1 MLEFIGTI
9 VDGLKQYIDKKTVTA
24 TEEDTLNMLTELELI
39 DPMTDES
46 GALLTDENGAVYIL

>member
-9 VDGLKQYIDKKTVTA
+9 LDGLKQYIDKKTVTA